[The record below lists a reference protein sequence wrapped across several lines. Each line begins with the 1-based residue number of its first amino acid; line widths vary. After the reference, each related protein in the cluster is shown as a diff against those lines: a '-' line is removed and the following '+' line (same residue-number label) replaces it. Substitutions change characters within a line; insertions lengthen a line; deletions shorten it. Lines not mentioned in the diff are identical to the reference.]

1 MKAFITGGAGFIGS
15 SMANRLLLG
24 KHNSITVFD
33 NFVSGR
39 RDFLPQEQPG
49 RLQIIEGDLL
59 DLDLVCQ
66 SMRGHD
72 LVYHFAANPDIAKGA
87 VDTSLDV
94 KQSMVVTYNV
104 LEAMRLSDV
113 KTIIYTSGS
122 GIYGD
127 TQGQAVDE
135 LYSPLRP
142 ISIYGAGKLAAEA
155 LIGAFS
161 HMFGIKGYIFRLA
174 NVVGQRQTHGVIF
187 DFVNKLRANSQ
198 ELTVLGDGNQSKSYI
213 HIDDVLD
220 AMFFVIAMK
229 SEELNIF
236 NVSTDDGVD
245 VNWIA
250 STIINKMNL
259 SGVNINHTGG
269 TRGWAGDI
277 PLVRLN
283 TGQLHSL
290 GWKPKYTASEAV
302 ELAIDQI
309 LHFNSPRESR

>member
-1 MKAFITGGAGFIGS
+1 MKALITGGAGFIGS

-33 NFVSGR
+33 NFCSGKA
-39 RDFLPQEQPG
+39 DYLPSAESE
-49 RLQIIEGDLL
+49 RLKVVIGDLL
-59 DLDLVCQ
+59 DLQAVCTAAA
-66 SMRGHD
+66 GHD
-72 LVYHFAANPDIAKGA
+72 IVYHFAANPDIAKGA
-87 VDTSLDV
+87 IDTSLDV
-94 KQSMVVTYNV
+94 QQSMVATYNV
-104 LEAMRLSDV
+104 LEAMRLNDI
-113 KTIIYTSGS
+113 KTIVFTSGS
-122 GIYGD
+122 SIYGD
-127 TQGQAVDE
+127 TGGQAVDE
-135 LYSPLRP
+135 THTPLRP

-174 NVVGQRQTHGVIF
+174 NVVGQQQTHGVIF
-187 DFVNKLRANSQ
+187 DFINKLKTNPHQ
-198 ELTVLGDGNQSKSYI
+198 LTIMGDGNQSKSFI

-229 SEELNIF
+229 SDALNIF

-250 STIINKMNL
+250 RTIINKMNL
-259 SGVNINHTGG
+259 PNVDIAYTGG
-269 TRGWAGDI
+269 SRGWAGDI

-283 TGQLHSL
+283 TKQIQAL
-290 GWKPKYTASEAV
+290 GWKPKYSAGEAV

-309 LHFNSPRESR
+309 LQLP